1 MTHKIHDTFA
11 KKSLSRK
18 SIAKD
23 LFETYLPDHVRSL
36 VDFDS
41 LKQEKSD
48 MYGDILGEGIVDLL
62 YSAEFKGNKGYMPIF
77 LLIEH
82 QSSHDEMM
90 AFRIQKYVLRI
101 CDEHI
106 RANKDSKLP
115 LIYPTILW
123 AGKGPYRASKSF
135 YELFEDKKLAKQ
147 FFTDDINVIDV
158 SCIED
163 YRLRDKYQLGLMLY
177 AMKHIHDKSINDAL
191 RYIFDILKDVFRNDF
206 EYAKDVVLY
215 ILEKAEGNKDVVYL
229 LCDAAPKNK
238 RGDIMTIAEQLREE
252 GKLQGIDIGKLQ
264 GIDIGK
270 LQGIDIGM
278 EKGMEKGKEAAMVQV
293 AKAMLAQGFKDDA
306 ITSCTGLS
314 LAQITSLK
322 N

>member
-18 SIAKD
+18 SIARG
-23 LFETYLPDHVRSL
+23 LFETYLPDHVKSL

-48 MYGDILGEGIVDLL
+48 TYSDVLGEGIVDVL
-62 YSAEFKGNKGYMPIF
+62 YSADFKGNKGYMPIF

-101 CDEHI
+101 CDEHL

-135 YELFEDKKLAKQ
+135 YELFEDKELAKQ

-163 YRLRDKYQLGLMLY
+163 FRLREQYQTGLMLY
-177 AMKHIHDKSINDAL
+177 AMKHIYDKSLEKAL
-191 RYIFDILKDVFRNDF
+191 WYIMDILKSIFKEDF
-206 EYAKDVVLY
+206 KYGKDVVLY
-215 ILEKAEGNKDVVYL
+215 IVEKGEGGEDVLAL
-229 LCDAAPKNK
+229 LCQAAPSNK
-238 RGDIMTIAEQLREE
+238 RGEIMTIAE
-252 GKLQGIDIGKLQ
+252 KLIEK
-264 GIDIGK
+264 GK

-293 AKAMLAQGFKDDA
+293 AKAMLVQGFKDDA

-314 LAQITSLK
+314 LTQIASLK

>member
-1 MTHKIHDTFA
+1 MISH
-11 KKSLSRK
+11 L
-18 SIAKD
+18 
-23 LFETYLPDHVRSL
+23 HV
-36 VDFDS
+36 
-41 LKQEKSD
+41 
-48 MYGDILGEGIVDLL
+48 YTNALL
-62 YSAEFKGNKGYMPIF
+62 NLTVP
-77 LLIEH
+77 
-82 QSSHDEMM
+82 
-90 AFRIQKYVLRI
+90 
-101 CDEHI
+101 
-106 RANKDSKLP
+106 
-115 LIYPTILW
+115 
-123 AGKGPYRASKSF
+123 
-135 YELFEDKKLAKQ
+135 FEDKELAKQ

-163 YRLRDKYQLGLMLY
+163 YRLREKYQLGLMLY

-215 ILEKAEGNKDVVYL
+215 ILEKAEGSKDVIYL

-238 RGDIMTIAEQLREE
+238 RGDVMTIAEQLREE

-278 EKGMEKGKEAAMVQV
+278 EKGKLQGIDIGMEKGKEAAMVQV

-306 ITSCTGLS
+306 ITGCTGLS
-314 LAQITSLK
+314 LTQIASLK
-322 N
+322 IS